1 MLSTLGFGVF
11 GFAVLIGLAWA
22 CSSHRRA
29 VDWRLVGTG
38 LALQLGLALFVLLTP
53 FGTTLFDALARGFV
67 RVISFSREGATF
79 IFGDFVDVEQFGFVF
94 ALQVLPTIVFFAAL
108 MSVLYHLGVMQ
119 RIVRA
124 MSWAITRVM
133 RVSGAETL
141 AVSANVFVGQTEA
154 PLVVR
159 PYISAMTQSELM
171 TLMVG
176 GMATIAGGV
185 MAAYVVLLGG
195 GDPATQAFYAK
206 HLLSASV
213 MAAPAALV
221 VAKLL
226 MPEVDRPLTLGQA
239 TPREA
244 ERTTTNVIEAA
255 AVGAGEGVKLALNV
269 GGMLLAF
276 LALIALINFPLV
288 WVGEATGLSAWLGG
302 RQGEPVQTDLALLL
316 GYLLSPLAW
325 ITGVPWS
332 DAPAVGSLIGQKV
345 VANEFVAYVQ
355 LAQVADSLSE
365 RGLLIATYALCGF
378 ANFASIAIQIGGIG
392 GIAPDRRADLARF
405 GLRAVL
411 GGTLATLM
419 TATMAGVITSF

>member
-1 MLSTLGFGVF
+1 MTLAFGVF
-11 GFAVLIGLAWA
+11 GIAVLVGIAWA
-22 CSSHRRA
+22 FSSHRRA
-29 VDWRLVGTG
+29 VDWRLIGTG
-38 LALQLGLALFVLLTP
+38 LALQLGIALFVLLTP
-53 FGTTLFDALARGFV
+53 FGTAVFEVLARGFV
-67 RVISFSREGATF
+67 AVISFSREGAVF

-119 RIVRA
+119 RVVRA

-159 PYISAMTQSELM
+159 PYISRMTQSELM

-195 GDPATQAFYAK
+195 SDPAQQAFYAK

-226 MPEVDRPLTLGQA
+226 MPETGQPLTLGLA
-239 TPREA
+239 APPEG
-244 ERTTTNVIEAA
+244 ERTTTNVIDAA
-255 AVGAGEGVKLALNV
+255 AVGAGDGIRLALNV

-276 LALIALINFPLV
+276 LALIALVNFPLV
-288 WVGEATGLSAWLGG
+288 WLGEVSGVSTWLSGVHG
-302 RQGEPVQTDLALLL
+302 TPVQTDLALAL
-316 GYLLSPLAW
+316 GYLFSPLAW
-325 ITGVPWS
+325 VTGVPWS
-332 DAPAVGSLIGQKV
+332 EAPAVGSLIGQKL

-355 LAQVADSLSE
+355 LAEVAGGLSE
-365 RGLLIATYALCGF
+365 RSVLIATYALCGF

-392 GIAPDRRADLARF
+392 GIAPERRADLSRF

-419 TATMAGVITSF
+419 TATLAGVIMSF